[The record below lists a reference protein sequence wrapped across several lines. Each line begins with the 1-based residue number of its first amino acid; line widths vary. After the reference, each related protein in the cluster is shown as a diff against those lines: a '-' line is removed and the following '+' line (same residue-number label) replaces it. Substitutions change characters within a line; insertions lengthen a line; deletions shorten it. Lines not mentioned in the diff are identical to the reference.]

1 MPTYEGAT
9 VAPKGRFA
17 IVASK
22 FNREIVEKLVSGA
35 LDVLRRYGVTKDR
48 VDLVWVPG
56 AFELPLVAKR
66 LADIG
71 FGHDDVDDDDLA
83 GRYVAVICLGAVIRG
98 DTDHYDY
105 VCNAAADGILQA
117 GLATG
122 VPVLFG
128 VLTCDTDEQALDR
141 AGGKAGNKGADVA
154 LAAIEMVSLL
164 KQLP

>member
-1 MPTYEGAT
+1 MPTYEGT
-9 VAPKGRFA
+9 LTAPKGRFA

-22 FNREIVEKLVSGA
+22 FNREIVEKLVAGA
-35 LDVLRRYGVTKDR
+35 LDALRQHGITKDR
-48 VDLVWVPG
+48 VDLAWVPG

-66 LADIG
+66 LAEAEDFDG
-71 FGHDDVDDDDLA
+71 PPSRFA
-83 GRYVAVICLGAVIRG
+83 AVICLGAVIRG

-105 VCNAAADGILQA
+105 VCKAATDGILQA
-117 GLATG
+117 NLTTG

-154 LAAIEMVSLL
+154 LAAIEMANLL

>member
-1 MPTYEGAT
+1 MATYEGSLT
-9 VAPKGRFA
+9 PPPGRFA

-22 FNREIVEKLVSGA
+22 FNHEVVEKLVAGA
-35 LDVLRRYGVTKDR
+35 KDALRRHGIADNA
-48 VDLVWVPG
+48 VDLAWVPG
-56 AFELPLVAKR
+56 AFELPLVAQE
-66 LADIG
+66 LA
-71 FGHDDVDDDDLA
+71 A
-83 GRYVAVICLGAVIRG
+83 SENYAAVICLGAVIRG

-105 VCNAAADGILQA
+105 VCQAATDGILQA

-141 AGGKAGNKGADVA
+141 AGGKAGNKGFDVA
-154 LAAIEMVSLL
+154 MAAIEMANLL